1 MTSAARWSS
10 LQRKLPSLV
19 RWAVTC
25 VSRVV
30 NAIRLRGLPSH
41 RRRVRRSRAVL
52 RELRAMRG
60 DSAAARSFGYLR
72 KVDPLVCEEVVLSA
86 LEDAGVFVLRNRRY
100 TGDGGIDGRCWLLGA
115 GWRMHVVQ
123 IKRYDA
129 AIAPSHVA
137 AFAQLVRQGRWAGG
151 LFVHC
156 GRTGPMSYLALRG
169 ADMELISGD
178 TLLRLLID
186 RQLPQRQRRLAGLQA
201 SQPVERRR
209 SDAASPAPPGTSGG
223 GVATPLQRPGPG

>member
-1 MTSAARWSS
+1 MMAALSS
-10 LQRKLPSLV
+10 LVQHAGRFAL
-19 RWAVTC
+19 RWF
-25 VSRVV
+25 SRTV
-30 NAIRLRGLPSH
+30 NAVRLRQQPAH
-41 RRRVRRSRAVL
+41 RRRIRRSRAVL

-60 DSAAARSFGYLR
+60 DAAAARAFGYLR

-86 LEDAGVFVLRNRRY
+86 LEDAGVFVLRNKRY

-129 AIAPSHVA
+129 AITPSHVA
-137 AFAQLVRQGRWAGG
+137 AFAQRVRQGRWAGG

-169 ADMELISGD
+169 TDLVLVSGD
-178 TLLRLLID
+178 VLLRLLIFG
-186 RQLPQRQRRLAGLQA
+186 QLPQVGDRNRSASRALATNGFYPRA
-201 SQPVERRR
+201 PSSVK
-209 SDAASPAPPGTSGG
+209 SSSAASGSTQSGK
-223 GVATPLQRPGPG
+223 

>member
-1 MTSAARWSS
+1 MMTAFSS
-10 LQRKLPSLV
+10 LVQHVGRFAL
-19 RWAVTC
+19 RWLSRTVSAV
-25 VSRVV
+25 
-30 NAIRLRGLPSH
+30 RLRQQPAH
-41 RRRVRRSRAVL
+41 RRRIRRSRAVL

-60 DSAAARSFGYLR
+60 DAAAARAFGHLR

-86 LEDAGVFVLRNRRY
+86 LEDAGVFVLRNKRY

-129 AIAPSHVA
+129 AITPSHVA
-137 AFAQLVRQGRWAGG
+137 AFARLVRQGRWAGG

-178 TLLRLLID
+178 TLLRLLIH
-186 RQLPQRQRRLAGLQA
+186 RQLPQRRRAPANQTR
-201 SQPVERRR
+201 ERCR
-209 SDAASPAPPGTSGG
+209 SDVASPARPGTSRGG
-223 GVATPLQRPGPG
+223 PAIRLQRPGPR